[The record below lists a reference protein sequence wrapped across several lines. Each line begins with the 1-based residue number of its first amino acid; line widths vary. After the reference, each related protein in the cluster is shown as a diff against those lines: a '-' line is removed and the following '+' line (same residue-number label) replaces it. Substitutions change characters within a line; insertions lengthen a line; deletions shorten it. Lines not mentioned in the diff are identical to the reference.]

1 MTPTKLKS
9 IRQSLGLS
17 AGRFAAILGVHISA
31 VRKWEAG
38 HRPIPAWLV
47 LLLDLMQMPAVQRR
61 MDINPASNTT
71 FIMGI

>member
-1 MTPTKLKS
+1 MTPADLKS
-9 IRQSLGLS
+9 SRKSLGLTAERLS
-17 AGRFAAILGVHISA
+17 ALTGVHISA

-61 MDINPASNTT
+61 MDIKPRQ
-71 FIMGI
+71 